1 MNRYCQPGFTI
12 IEVMLFLAISGVMA
26 IGLMAGMGAAISSQ
40 QYRDSVQSYADYLR
54 GQYSKVVA
62 VENERSGDSGATCP
76 LAGSVTDRGR
86 SNCVIVG
93 RYTRTQD
100 AGDKYESRSIYASQ
114 SGSSWS
120 YALGEIDATYGT
132 NWEAPTKIA
141 GQHDGS
147 AQVSLVI
154 WRDPDMG
161 YVRVA
166 LDKNQVTQD
175 SLGDF
180 LNSRKSLPASQA
192 DGEICIG
199 AGSFLSGGRQSI
211 FVSQTAGSG
220 DAFRVGN
227 AGEGCSA

>member
-1 MNRYCQPGFTI
+1 M
-12 IEVMLFLAISGVMA
+12 
-26 IGLMAGMGAAISSQ
+26 
-40 QYRDSVQSYADYLR
+40 
-54 GQYSKVVA
+54 
-62 VENERSGDSGATCP
+62 
-76 LAGSVTDRGR
+76 
-86 SNCVIVG
+86 IVG

-114 SGSSWS
+114 SGASWS
-120 YALGEIDATYGT
+120 YALGEVDATYET
-132 NWEAPTKIA
+132 NWGAPTKIA

-180 LNSRKSLPASQA
+180 LNSRKSLSTSQA

-227 AGEGCSA
+227 AGEGCSV